1 MPNQSDISYIKASD
15 NFTNIEDIALT
26 ANGSGVYVFRYALL
40 NDVNVHTIDAVT
52 EANYYNNT
60 AFDQAS
66 FYSMD
71 SQYNSLIY
79 AIGSVLKDISGD
91 GYTTYFGDV
100 AKIDFV
106 VDGSEEPTADITFG
120 LSSDAAGPNA
130 AITLIAIGNDTAQAQ
145 YGDIWFNHTLS
156 WSNVSPGTLLFSL
169 VLHEIGHALGLE
181 HPRDLIWSGSPPVPS
196 WVGDPPPND
205 INTEKYTTVVAIH
218 TDETSD
224 LGPTKHPDMH
234 GSVNPTGLGLLDVAT
249 IQSIY
254 GVNWGTRDT
263 STIYAEAKGFGA
275 TVGDAFIYTIWD
287 GGGIDLIDTAGY
299 ATHSEIDLR
308 QGHFSAIGYDRTG
321 TGHQAVMWDQGDGV
335 DHGNLAIAYQAV
347 IENAKGTA
355 AGDRLI
361 GNAWTNILYGDGGAD
376 ELYGDGTTYDLSA
389 GDTLTGGTTPTA
401 DGNGSGND
409 ILLGG
414 SGNDTLYGG
423 RGNDVLHGGYVK
435 SEINTATGVSETIWD
450 SAGQFTGT
458 NNAAQTALLDISHTN
473 PTDDGS
479 DTADYSKLQSIG
491 ITAYHTPDGKGIV
504 NKGTLV
510 SGVWSE
516 GTDKLI
522 SIETV
527 IGTQV
532 ADTFLNGNGG
542 NLTLGGGAGKD
553 LYQVAL
559 SDATN
564 PYLPSSGHLHI
575 DDIDG
580 GNVVIT
586 DEYNHDTVLHGMTTN
601 VSGVNYI
608 QLTFST
614 YYTSVLVNSVI
625 VTLNKDHLDS
635 TVAGNQG
642 IDSIVMDGAE
652 FSAKALA
659 SFMATYGHSGNTYF
673 EFTRNQL
680 KGVVG
685 IIDRGTA
692 SNDTLDG
699 DTGPDTL
706 IGGGGDDIYDINNPG
721 DVIKELASEGT
732 DEALASVSYTLSNH
746 VEKLTLTGSS
756 NINGTGN
763 SAANVI
769 TGSSGNNILAGGGGI
784 DTLAGGAGN
793 DTYIIDSDD
802 VVSEGSG
809 AGSDTLQADL
819 SISLSS
825 YANFENLALSG
836 SSDLNLT
843 GNSSVNILTG
853 NSGNNTLNG
862 GSGADTMIGG
872 AGDDVYMVDN
882 ASDVISEQASGGTD
896 LVISSVSHTL
906 SVNVENL
913 EFTGASALN
922 GTGNAA
928 DNYIVGNSN
937 RNTLSGLDGNDT
949 LEGGGYFDTLIGGAG
964 DDVYIVDGGD
974 TIIEASGEGTD
985 TVFASETFTLASQV
999 ENLTLTGVT
1008 HINGTG
1014 NSGVNTITGNSGDN
1028 ILNGG
1033 SGADTLIGGIGN
1045 DTYHVDNVGD
1055 IIVENI
1061 SEGTDTIVTSI
1072 AWILGEKFENL
1083 SLINGGYISGTGNS
1097 GDNIVTG
1104 SYWDNTLDGAAGSDT
1119 LIGLSGNDVYI
1130 VDDLGDIV
1138 SENVSEGTDTVQS
1151 SVSFTLG
1158 ANVEN
1163 LVLTGSS
1170 SLNGIG
1176 NASNNT
1182 ITGNSG
1188 NNTLDGGSGTDTLIG
1203 GVGDDVY
1210 VSDGADAIIEVSG
1223 EGFDTLLTGGS
1234 INLSSFANIESVTL
1248 TGTASNYILG
1258 SSSAELLVGNSGN
1271 NSLIGNGGA
1280 DTMIGGAG
1288 NDVYGVDDAGDVV
1301 SENASEGTDTVRSS
1315 ISYTLAADLENLEL
1329 TGSGTIDGTGN
1340 SGNNT
1345 LTGNSA
1351 VNTLTGGA
1359 GDDLYI
1365 LNNAGAVLVENAAEG
1380 TDSVQVGATFTLA
1393 EYFENLT
1400 LTGSSNIN
1408 GTGNSQ
1414 ANLITGNSGINIL
1427 SGGDGDDTLDGGS
1440 GADTLSGGNGN
1451 DLYIVDNT
1459 GDVILNASETAGID
1473 SVQSSVTYSLSA
1485 LGNIENITLTGS
1497 SAINATGNA
1506 LDNILRG
1513 DLNSAVNTL
1522 TGGAGNDSYYVGTGD
1537 TLVEAA
1543 SAGTDTVCSA
1553 ADAFTLATNFENL
1566 TLIGTGD
1573 IDGTGNTV
1581 VNTITGN
1588 SGNNTLSG
1596 GTGADTLIGG
1606 AGDDVFIV
1614 DNAGDV
1620 VSENASE
1627 GIDSVQSTVVFSLA
1641 ALTNIE
1647 NLSLTAAVNGSVT
1660 GNDLDNTLTATSGT
1674 NILTGAG
1681 GNDYLDGGAGADTM
1695 IGGTGDDTFVVSAS
1709 TDVLSENSGEGT
1721 DLVISVVTHT
1731 LAANFENLT
1740 LTGATALNGTGNGS
1754 VNILT
1759 GNTGINSL
1767 NGMAGADTMIGGAG
1781 NDIYF
1786 VDDAGDVVIEL
1797 SAEGTDSVQSG
1808 VGYTLADNVE
1818 NLTLTGSGN
1827 NNATGNSAVN
1837 TLTGN
1842 TGNNTLDGGAGADDL
1857 NGGTGNDTYLVDDAG
1872 DTVTEAASAGTD
1884 LVISGVSFT
1893 LGTNLENLTLTGSG
1907 DINGTGNT
1915 VANTLTGNSGN
1926 NTLTGGTGAD
1936 TLIGGA
1942 GDDTYFVDNAG
1953 DIVSENASEGTDT
1966 VSSTVTFSL
1975 ASLSDIEHLT
1985 LTGTTVINATGN
1997 GFDNVLT
2004 GNAVKNILTGGG
2016 GNDTII
2022 AGGGA
2027 DTMLG
2032 GTGDDLYIVS
2042 VTSSVIS
2049 ESASEGT
2056 DSVQSSVTYT
2066 LSAEVENLTLTA
2078 ATAINGTGNGSANI
2092 LIGGTGNNALS
2103 GGAGNDTLDGGTGL
2117 DTLTGGA
2124 DADIF
2129 VLGNVSNIDVVTD
2142 FSTAQGDA
2150 LDIRDLLSGYN
2161 PGSHTITDWVR
2172 VTDVS
2177 ANSKLEIDRDGTGGT
2192 YGWVQIATLNGVTGL
2207 TDEAALV
2214 ANGNLLAA

>member
-26 ANGSGVYVFRYALL
+26 ANGSGVYEIHYVLL
-40 NDVNVHTIDAVT
+40 NYDNVHTVNATT
-52 EANYYNNT
+52 EADYYDDT
-60 AFDQAS
+60 EFDQTT

-120 LSSDAAGPNA
+120 LSSDAAGLNA
-130 AITLIAIGNDTAQAQ
+130 AITLIAIGNDTAKAQ

-156 WSNVSPGTLLFSL
+156 WSNVSPGTVFFST
-169 VLHEIGHALGLE
+169 VLHEVGHALGLE
-181 HPRDLIWSGSPPVPS
+181 HPRDLIWSGSPPVLS

-205 INTEKYTTVVAIH
+205 INTEKYSMMVATH

-224 LGPTKHPDMH
+224 LGSTKHPDMH
-234 GSVNPTGLGLLDVAT
+234 VSVNPTGLGLLDVAA

-263 STIYAEAKGFGA
+263 STIYAEGKGFGA

-287 GGGIDLIDTAGY
+287 GGGIDLIDTGGY

-321 TGHQAVMWDQGDGV
+321 TGHQAVAWDQGDGI
-335 DHGNLAIAYQAV
+335 DHGNLSIAYQAV

-355 AGDRLI
+355 ADDRLI
-361 GNAWTNILYGDGGAD
+361 GNAWNNILYGDGGAD
-376 ELYGDGTTYDLSA
+376 ALYGDGTTYDLSA
-389 GDTLTGGTTPTA
+389 GDTLTGGTTSTA

-435 SEINTATGVSETIWD
+435 SEINTATGVSEAVWD

-458 NNAAQTALLDISHTN
+458 NNAAGVALSDISHAN
-473 PTDDGS
+473 PTDDGR
-479 DTADYSKLQSIG
+479 DIADYSKLQSIG
-491 ITAYHTPDGKGIV
+491 ITAYYTPDGKGIV
-504 NKGTLV
+504 NKGTL
-510 SGVWSE
+510 SGGVWSE
-516 GTDKLI
+516 GSDKLI
-522 SIETV
+522 SIEKV
-527 IGTQV
+527 VGTQL
-532 ADTFLNGNGG
+532 ADAMYGG
-542 NLTLGGGAGKD
+542 SGGDLTLAAGDGKD

-559 SDATN
+559 SDALN
-564 PYLPSSGHLHI
+564 PYLPSAGHIHI

-586 DEYNHDTVLHGMTTN
+586 DEYNHDVTLTGMATN

-608 QLTFST
+608 QLTFAT

-635 TVAGNQG
+635 TVVGSQG
-642 IDSIVMDGAE
+642 IDSIVMDGVE

-659 SFMATYGHSGNTYF
+659 SYIAAYGHSGGTYF
-673 EFTRNQL
+673 EFTRDQL
-680 KGVVG
+680 KGLVG

-692 SNDTLDG
+692 SNDTLDA

-706 IGGGGDDIYDINNPG
+706 IGGAGDDVYVINNLG
-721 DVIKELASEGT
+721 DVIKEVASEGT
-732 DEALASVSYTLSNH
+732 DQALASVSYSLGNH

-756 NINGTGN
+756 SINGTGN

-769 TGSSGNNILAGGGGI
+769 TGNSGNNTLTGGGGN
-784 DTLAGGAGN
+784 DTLIGGTGN

-802 VVSEGSG
+802 VVSEAAAG
-809 AGSDTLQADL
+809 GSDTIQADFVVN
-819 SISLSS
+819 LSS
-825 YANFENLALSG
+825 YANVENLILTG
-836 SSDLNLT
+836 TSSLNLT
-843 GNSSVNILTG
+843 GSSGANTLTG
-853 NSGNNTLNG
+853 NSGNNTLDG
-862 GSGADTMIGG
+862 GAAADVMIGG
-872 AGDDVYMVDN
+872 DGDDVYIVDATTDVVSEN
-882 ASDVISEQASGGTD
+882 ASEGIDSVRASATVILGAN
-896 LVISSVSHTL
+896 I
-906 SVNVENL
+906 ENL
-913 EFTGASALN
+913 TLTGSAAIN
-922 GTGNAA
+922 GTGNALA
-928 DNYIVGNSN
+928 NYLIGNVY

-949 LEGGGYFDTLIGGAG
+949 LDGGGYLDTLIGGTG
-964 DDVYIVDGGD
+964 DDVYFVTGGE
-974 TIIEASGEGTD
+974 TLSEASGAGEDSVFASGTFTLAANIENLSLTGSSNIDGTGNASVNILTGNSGNNHLNGSSGADTMIGGTGNDSYSVDSVSDVIVENANEGTD
-985 TVFASETFTLASQV
+985 TV
-999 ENLTLTGVT
+999 
-1008 HINGTG
+1008 
-1014 NSGVNTITGNSGDN
+1014 
-1028 ILNGG
+1028 
-1033 SGADTLIGGIGN
+1033 
-1045 DTYHVDNVGD
+1045 
-1055 IIVENI
+1055 
-1061 SEGTDTIVTSI
+1061 VTSI
-1072 AWILGEKFENL
+1072 SWTLAENFENL
-1083 SLINGGYISGTGNS
+1083 SLVNGGSITGTGNAYNNTIS
-1097 GDNIVTG
+1097 GSG
-1104 SYWDNTLDGAAGSDT
+1104 YANTLDGGAGSDT
-1119 LIGLSGNDVYI
+1119 LIGGLGDDVYV
-1130 VDDLGDIV
+1130 VDETGDVV
-1138 SENVSEGTDTVQS
+1138 SEEASQGTDTVRA
-1151 SVSFTLG
+1151 SVSFTLA
-1158 ANVEN
+1158 ANVEK

-1170 SLNGIG
+1170 GLDGTGNSLN
-1176 NASNNT
+1176 NT
-1182 ITGNSG
+1182 LTGNSG
-1188 NNTLDGGSGTDTLIG
+1188 NNTLDAGSGTDTLIG
-1203 GVGDDVY
+1203 GLGDDVY
-1210 VSDGADAIIEVSG
+1210 VSDGGDVIIEASG
-1223 EGFDTLLTGGS
+1223 EGFDILISTGS
-1234 INLSSFANIESVTL
+1234 VNLSSYANIESVTL
-1248 TGTASNYILG
+1248 SGTANNYVLG
-1258 SSSAELLVGNSGN
+1258 SSTAEILVGNSGN
-1271 NSLIGNGGA
+1271 NSLIGNGGM

-1315 ISYTLAADLENLEL
+1315 ISYTLVANLENLEL

-1380 TDSVQVGATFTLA
+1380 SDSVQVGATYTLA
-1393 EYFENLT
+1393 ANFENLT
-1400 LTGSSNIN
+1400 LTGSSAIN
-1408 GTGNSQ
+1408 GTGNSLD
-1414 ANLITGNSGINIL
+1414 NVIVGNSGVNIL
-1427 SGGDGDDTLDGGS
+1427 SGGDGDDTLDGGA

-1451 DLYIVDNT
+1451 DRYIVDNT
-1459 GDVILNASETAGID
+1459 ADVILNASDTSGTD
-1473 SVQSSVTYSLSA
+1473 SVQSSVTYSLST
-1485 LGNIENITLTGS
+1485 LGNIENLTLTGS
-1497 SAINATGNA
+1497 SAVNATGNT

-1537 TLVEAA
+1537 VVVEAA
-1543 SAGTDTVCSA
+1543 SAGTDTVNSTGSW
-1553 ADAFTLATNFENL
+1553 TLATNVENL
-1566 TLIGTGD
+1566 TLLGTGD

-1581 VNTITGN
+1581 VNTIIGN

-1606 AGDDVFIV
+1606 AGDDVFLV

-1627 GIDSVQSTVVFSLA
+1627 GVDSIQSTVVFSLA
-1641 ALTNIE
+1641 GLTNIE
-1647 NLSLTAAVNGSVT
+1647 NLALTAAVNGSVT
-1660 GNDLDNTLTATSGT
+1660 GNDLDNTLTATSGANT
-1674 NILTGAG
+1674 LTGAG

-1695 IGGTGDDTFVVSAS
+1695 IGGTGDDTFVVSVS
-1709 TDVLSENSGEGT
+1709 TDVLSENAGEGT

-1740 LTGATALNGTGNGS
+1740 LDGATAINGTGNAG

-1767 NGMAGADTMIGGAG
+1767 NGMAGADTMVGGAG

-1797 SAEGTDSVQSG
+1797 SAEGTDSVQSAIS
-1808 VGYTLADNVE
+1808 YTLTDNVE
-1818 NLTLTGSGN
+1818 NLTLTGSSN
-1827 NNATGNSAVN
+1827 LNASGNSTVN

-1872 DTVTEAASAGTD
+1872 DSVTEAASAGTD
-1884 LVISGVSFT
+1884 LVLSSVSFT
-1893 LGTNLENLTLTGSG
+1893 LGANLENLTLTGSG
-1907 DINGTGNT
+1907 DINATGNT

-1942 GDDTYFVDNAG
+1942 GDDTYFVDNAS
-1953 DIVSENASEGTDT
+1953 DVVSENSAEGTDT

-1975 ASLSDIEHLT
+1975 ASLSNIEHLT

-1997 GFDNVLT
+1997 DLDNILT
-2004 GNAVKNILTGGG
+2004 GNAVKNILSGGG

-2042 VTSSVIS
+2042 VTTSVIS
-2049 ESASEGT
+2049 EGAGEGT

-2078 ATAINGTGNGSANI
+2078 ATAINGTGNASANL

-2103 GGAGNDTLDGGTGL
+2103 GGAGNDTLDGGIGL

-2129 VLGNVSNIDVVTD
+2129 EFGNVSNIDVVTD

-2150 LDIRDLLSGYN
+2150 LDLRDLLTGYD

-2172 VTDVS
+2172 ITDVS
-2177 ANSKLEIDRDGTGGT
+2177 ANSKVEVDRDGTGGT